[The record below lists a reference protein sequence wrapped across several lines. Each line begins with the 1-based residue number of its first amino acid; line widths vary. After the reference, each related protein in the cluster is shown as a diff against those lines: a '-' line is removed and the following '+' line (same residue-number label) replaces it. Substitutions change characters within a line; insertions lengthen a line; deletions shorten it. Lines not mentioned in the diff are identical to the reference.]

1 MIITQTPYRVS
12 FAGGGTDLPAFYE
25 REFGAVLSVAIQRHI
40 YVTVHGRFERNIRVA
55 YSRTETVEKLDDLR
69 HELVREAMKLTGVG
83 HPIEVTT
90 IGDVPAGA
98 GMGSSSSLTV
108 GILHALHALQGRYV
122 AREQLAREACR
133 IEIDILGHPIGKQ
146 DQYAAAFGGMNY
158 IRFNSD
164 HTVDVEPVPARRE
177 FFDELERRVLLLYT
191 GQQRDA
197 NTILQEQSCGTAD
210 CRSIL
215 TEMRDLAGELRS
227 TILDSADLDRFADI
241 LHRGWELKRSL
252 GFGITGYGVDEW
264 YCAAR
269 KAGAQGGKLLGAGG
283 GGFMLILAPPNRH
296 EAIREAL
303 KRPQELPFRIDRSG
317 SRVVFVSELH

>member
-1 MIITQTPYRVS
+1 VIITQTPYRVS

-25 REFGAVLSVAIQRHI
+25 HDFGAVLSVAIQRHI

-55 YSRTETVEKLDDLR
+55 YSRTETTERVDDLQ
-69 HELVREAMKLTGVG
+69 HELVREAMKLTGVSR
-83 HPIEVTT
+83 PIEVTT

-108 GILHALHALQGRYV
+108 GVLHALHALEGHYV
-122 AREQLAREACR
+122 GREQLATEACR
-133 IEIDILGHPIGKQ
+133 IEIEILGHPIGKQ

-158 IRFNSD
+158 MRFNPD
-164 HTVDVEPVPARRE
+164 HTVDVEPIPACQA
-177 FFDELERRVLLLYT
+177 FLGELERRALLFYT

-197 NTILQEQSCGTAD
+197 NTILRKLSNGSAA
-210 CRSIL
+210 RHSIL
-215 TEMRDLAGELRS
+215 KEMRDLAGELRS
-227 TILDSADLDRFADI
+227 AILRSGDVDRCGEI

-252 GFGITGYGVDEW
+252 GLGISGTGVDEW

-269 KAGAQGGKLLGAGG
+269 RAGAQGGKLLGAGG
-283 GGFMLILAPPNRH
+283 GGFMLILAPPEKH

-303 KRPQELPFRIDRSG
+303 NRPQELRFKIDRSG
-317 SRVVFVSELH
+317 SRVVFISDLH